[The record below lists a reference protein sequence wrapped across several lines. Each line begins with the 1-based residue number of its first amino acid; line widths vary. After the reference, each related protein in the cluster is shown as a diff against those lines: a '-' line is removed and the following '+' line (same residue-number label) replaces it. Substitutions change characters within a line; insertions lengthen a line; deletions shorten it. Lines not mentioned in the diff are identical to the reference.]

1 MDQTEAID
9 PQGMQAL
16 AALLTRHSLGP
27 RWMIEPGPTPDELRL
42 ALRAALRAPDHGS
55 LRPWRVAVVAPEQ
68 RRLLADRFAAFARD
82 VGKDETEVAI
92 ERERAF
98 NGPLLVAWIARVDP
112 ALVEVPPHEQ
122 WIAVGGALAQFLT
135 ALHALGY
142 GAKAL
147 SGRKCAH
154 AEVAGAFCA
163 PGEQLVAFVCAGTPS
178 RPLAP
183 RSGEGDDPDA
193 LIAPW
198 RPRA

>member
-1 MDQTEAID
+1 MDRTDAID
-9 PQGMQAL
+9 APGKRAL
-16 AALLTRHSLGP
+16 EALLTRHSLGP
-27 RWMIEPGPTPDELRL
+27 RWMVEPGPSPDELRL
-42 ALRAALRAPDHGS
+42 ALRVALRAPDHGS

-68 RRLLADRFAAFARD
+68 RSALADRFAAFARD

-98 NGPLLVAWIARVDP
+98 NGPTLVAWVARVD
-112 ALVEVPPHEQ
+112 ASLVEVPPHEQ
-122 WIAVGGALAQFLT
+122 WMAVGGALAQFMT

-154 AEVAGAFCA
+154 PAVADAFCA
-163 PGEQLVAFVCAGTPS
+163 PGEQLVAFVCAGTAS
-178 RPLAP
+178 RPLAA
-183 RSGEGDDPDA
+183 RSGDDDPDA

-198 RPRA
+198 RLAD

>member
-1 MDQTEAID
+1 MDRPETVDLRDTQT
-9 PQGMQAL
+9 L
-16 AALLTRHSLGP
+16 NALLTRHSLGP
-27 RWMIEPGPTPDELRL
+27 RWMIGPGPTSAQLRL
-42 ALRAALRAPDHGS
+42 AVRAALRAPDHGS
-55 LRPWRVAVVAPEQ
+55 LRPWRVVVVAPEQ
-68 RRLLADRFAAFARD
+68 RAALAERFAAFARD

-98 NGPLLVAWIARVDP
+98 NGPTLVAWIARIDA
-112 ALVEVPPHEQ
+112 ALVEVPLHEQ
-122 WIAVGGALAQFLT
+122 WMAVGGALAQFLT

-142 GAKAL
+142 GAKTL

-154 AEVAGAFCA
+154 SEVAGAFCA

-178 RPLAP
+178 RPLAA
-183 RSGEGDDPDA
+183 RSGGDDPDA